1 MRSAKGSR
9 SGSNASGTF
18 RSHRLSR
25 RHLPHIVHGSRATH
39 AVALP
44 HAHHDTDELEQLR
57 QAVLASSASTHRSS
71 ISMPPGHHVLPF
83 AEWMKLIQ
91 DMTEQVLQ
99 SHLPSTTNPW
109 SSLPEAMR
117 YATLA
122 GGKRIRP
129 LLVFAAGEVFDADPG
144 TLSRCAAAVEMIH
157 VNSLVHDDMPCMD
170 NDVLRRGKPTVH
182 IKYDEATALL
192 VGDALQSQAY
202 FALSDHEGVVN
213 AGKQL
218 LIIRLLAQTVGSSGM
233 CAGQSIDLASH
244 GAGLSLAELEDMH
257 RLKTGALLRTAVL
270 LGALSGRQLS
280 VPDVSALHTYAHAI
294 GLAFQVIDDLLDATV
309 DSATLGKTAGKD
321 ARDGKSTYVSL
332 LGVDRAK
339 AIAQTLIE
347 EAHVALNRFGSR
359 AHRLHDIANLIVH
372 RRM

>member
-25 RHLPHIVHGSRATH
+25 RHLPHIVHSSRAAH
-39 AVALP
+39 ALAQA
-44 HAHHDTDELEQLR
+44 HAHYDADEIEYLR
-57 QAVLASSASTHRSS
+57 QAVLASSAATHRSS
-71 ISMPPGHHVLPF
+71 VSLPTGHQALPF
-83 AEWMKLIQ
+83 DEWVKLIQ

-99 SHLPSTTNPW
+99 GHLPSASNSL

-117 YATLA
+117 YATLS

-129 LLVFAAGEVFDADPG
+129 LLVFATGEMFDAHPD

-170 NDVLRRGKPTVH
+170 NDILRRGKPTVH

-202 FALSDHEGVVN
+202 FSLSDHEGFLD

-233 CAGQSIDLASH
+233 CAGQSIDLTSH
-244 GAGLSLAELEDMH
+244 CAGLTLTELENMH
-257 RLKTGALLRTAVL
+257 RLKTGVLLRTAVL
-270 LGALSGRQLS
+270 LGALSGRQLT

-294 GLAFQVIDDLLDATV
+294 GLAFQVIDDLLDATAN
-309 DSATLGKTAGKD
+309 SATLGKTAGKD

-339 AIAQTLIE
+339 AIAQALIE
-347 EAHVALNRFGSR
+347 EAHTALNGFGNR